1 MIGVGGNA
9 DKDAHVRASAFGKV
23 RSQAASRVSSVLDG
37 SPHRF
42 QEQTL
47 LGIDQFRFRT
57 GNLEEMWVELVIVVQ
72 EAAPF
77 AVDFSVR
84 RGRRIR
90 MIEVLIVPSISG
102 DQIDQI

>member
-9 DKDAHVRASAFGKV
+9 DKDAHVRASAFGKA
-23 RSQAASRVSSVLDG
+23 RSQAASRVSSVFDG

-47 LGIDQFRFRT
+47 LAIDQFRFPT
-57 GNLEEMWVELVIVVQ
+57 GNLDEVWVELVILVK
-72 EAAPF
+72 ETAPF

-84 RGRRIR
+84 RGLRIR
-90 MIEVLIVPSISG
+90 MIDAPIVPSF
-102 DQIDQI
+102 